1 LIAMIVTCEAWQ
13 TGAAPAPP
21 ASSLGLDLW
30 QSPAALEWMSA
41 YLHARP
47 WLLRIR
53 EGDEE
58 ARIVLLLRQ
67 LKAGLTLAS
76 AYPYGWIDGDCGLF
90 WRARGAIR
98 RVLRQHGVARLEIAL
113 SGEGLQSAAAVA
125 DSIRPSLDAIRHVLD
140 LDALDAAAME
150 KAFDPNIRWAARKAV
165 RNGVAVRAATMADVD
180 AVQALYATTMQAKH
194 APVNY
199 GRERWRDLLSQL
211 APHGAG
217 HIYLAHI
224 GEQPVGMAAVADAAL
239 SRHLLQLAVPP
250 EHQSTRTG
258 ELLVMTAIHD
268 ALGSGKR
275 HFDFMASRAD
285 DAGLI
290 AFKAKWGTRA
300 EPIRHVVLPV
310 MPLVAPMIDAVR
322 WLNRKGVRLRAQ

>member
-1 LIAMIVTCEAWQ
+1 MAMIVSCEMWQ
-13 TGAAPAPP
+13 PKLAPRPH

-30 QSPAALEWMSA
+30 QSPAALQWMGT

-53 EGDEE
+53 EGDAE
-58 ARIVLLLRQ
+58 ARMVLLLRR
-67 LKAGLTLAS
+67 LPSGLSLAS
-76 AYPYGWIDGDCGLF
+76 AYPYGWIDGDADLF
-90 WRARGAIR
+90 WRSR
-98 RVLRQHGVARLEIAL
+98 RVIRKALHRRGVVRLEIAL
-113 SGEGLQSAAAVA
+113 SGEFLPLAESAA
-125 DSIRPSLDAIRHVLD
+125 DSIRPSLDAVRHVLD
-140 LDALDAAAME
+140 LGSLDAAAIE
-150 KAFDPNIRWAARKAV
+150 TAFDPKIRWAMRKAA
-165 RNGVAVRAATMADVD
+165 RNGVILRSATLKDVD
-180 AVQALYATTMQAKH
+180 IAQALYSTTMQAKR

-199 GRERWRDLLSQL
+199 GSERWQGLLSRL
-211 APHGAG
+211 APHGGG

-224 GEQPVGMAAVADAAL
+224 GEQPVGMAAVADGAL

-258 ELLVMTAIHD
+258 ELLVMTAIRD
-268 ALGSGKR
+268 ALESGKR

-290 AFKAKWGTRA
+290 AFKAKWGTYS

-310 MPLVAPMIDAVR
+310 IPLAAQMIDAAR
-322 WLNRKGVRLRAQ
+322 WLNRKGVRLRAK